1 MKTVLLTLLISG
13 FYPYLARAD
22 TDIFP
27 NNCSVPAPDIT
38 NFEVVSKSRI
48 EFRLSEEVV
57 AYLGLDVEQTKYRDP
72 DDSGR
77 FVQVISRHRPR
88 VFAKPELSSERLF
101 AEVAAAFY
109 ADKDEQDLL
118 AALEKEL
125 DPLIYIYWR
134 VTKDP
139 RTLKDVK
146 DGDFDIWFLMSDG
159 TCKFFRNEKLRVQ
172 FLSENVG
179 NGKPHNVFVGVKYQV
194 GNVYH
199 ILKVNRSDVNALTR
213 ERR

>member
-1 MKTVLLTLLISG
+1 MKTALLALLV
-13 FYPYLARAD
+13 FCVCPHLARAD
-22 TDIFP
+22 TFP
-27 NNCSVPAPDIT
+27 ANCEISAPDIT
-38 NFEVVSKSRI
+38 DFEVVSKSRI

-57 AYLGLDVEQTKYRDP
+57 AYLGLDVEHTNYRNPADP
-72 DDSGR
+72 GR
-77 FVQVISRHRPR
+77 FVEVISRHRPR

-101 AEVAAAFY
+101 AEIAAAFY

-125 DPLIYIYWR
+125 DPVIYIQWR
-134 VTKDP
+134 IVKDP
-139 RTLKDVK
+139 RTGKDTK
-146 DGDFDIWFLMSDG
+146 DGNVDVWFMPPDG
-159 TCKFFRNEKLRVQ
+159 SCKFFQNERLGVQ

-194 GNVYH
+194 GDVYH
-199 ILKVNRSDVNALTR
+199 ILKVNRNDVNALTE